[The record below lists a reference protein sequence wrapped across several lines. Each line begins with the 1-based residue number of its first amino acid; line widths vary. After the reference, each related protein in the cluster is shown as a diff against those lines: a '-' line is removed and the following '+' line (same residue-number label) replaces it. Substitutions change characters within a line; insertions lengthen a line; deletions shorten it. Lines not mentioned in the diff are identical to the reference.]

1 MSIEVLL
8 RLLRQQLVWFVLLP
22 LVTAATAWYATRNSP
37 KVYTS
42 QATLYTGLAT
52 GYSLVSDQ
60 QSQFVDR
67 STTAFDNL
75 VATLTSRET
84 LLEIGI
90 GLLTEH
96 LRLTQPDSLRLGGVG
111 FRQLQKTI
119 PNSLRAKLPLGGDS
133 LQVANALDSLL
144 KAPGNNPVKALLL
157 TSTDSYYSLQR
168 LGDKLKGSPRKATN
182 DVMLLEYEANEPAV
196 ARQTLVQ
203 AITVLKR
210 RYSSLKSAET
220 NSVLAY
226 YQKQLQ
232 KAKQTLDAA
241 DAALKAFSVEHG
253 LLNFDEEARTMAA
266 SRETMQDDYSKEL
279 MRQRAAKAAIETLTG
294 QMGKQGSVRQA
305 NNDLSD
311 KQRKLS
317 TAQAQLANAQAYGQP
332 KAAVAKLQAAV
343 NQAADELKASALQ
356 YSASTTTPESVPQ
369 QTLVNDW
376 LAKKLEYE
384 ESTARL
390 VEFRRRL
397 DEFGAKAQSYTPLAA
412 QLRQLT
418 RNMTVAESE
427 YLAVLQHVDQSRTRQ
442 QDVNIGGSLEVLDA
456 PNFPLVPLSSKRG
469 QLIIIGFGL
478 GIFLALL
485 MTALRFWLDKRLYS
499 PGQAEASI
507 GRAPVASFPVVRK
520 PLVIS
525 KVTRAARSVFEQL
538 ANTINVEIA
547 RSIDRPYPPTVML
560 FSIRSAQG
568 KSWVANGL
576 LRLYAIAGQQV
587 VYCYPRSTGQER
599 RDDRNGITYLPYTVP
614 PDLMNVH
621 ELPHLLDTGDTIR
634 INQYDLIL
642 LELPALINH
651 QIPTQLLKISTL
663 SLLVVDSNSGWARTE
678 KQLLDLYERAT
689 NQPILTILNRVG
701 MTYIDKPLRRDSMPS
716 VPPKPPTQQPNSAI
730 ALTRDV

>member
-1 MSIEVLL
+1 MSIDVLL
-8 RLLRQQLVWFVLLP
+8 RLLRQQLVWFLLLP

-75 VATLTSRET
+75 LATLTSRET
-84 LLEIGI
+84 LLQVGI
-90 GLLTEH
+90 GLLTDH
-96 LRLTQPDSLRLGGVG
+96 LRLPSPDTMNLGGVA
-111 FRQLQKTI
+111 FRQLQRTL
-119 PNSLRAKLPLGGDS
+119 PASFRASLPLGDS
-133 LQVANALDSLL
+133 LQLATALDSLL
-144 KAPGNNPVKALLL
+144 KVPGNNPVKALLL
-157 TSTDSYYSLQR
+157 TSPDSYYSLQR
-168 LGDKLKGSPRKATN
+168 LGSTLKGSPRKATN

-210 RYSSLKSAET
+210 RYSGLKSAET

-226 YQKQLQ
+226 YQTQLK

-241 DAALKAFSVEHG
+241 DAALKAFSVQHG

-266 SRETMQDDYSKEL
+266 SRESMQNDYSQEL
-279 MRQRAAKAAIETLTG
+279 MRQGAAKAAIETLTK
-294 QMGKQGSVRQA
+294 QMGQQGGVRQA

-311 KQRKLS
+311 RQRKLS
-317 TAQAQLANAQAYGQP
+317 NAEAQLANAQAYGQP
-332 KAAVAKLQAAV
+332 KAAIAKLQAAV

-356 YSASTTTPESVPQ
+356 YSTATTSPESVPQ

-376 LAKKLEYE
+376 LTKKLEYE

-390 VEFRRRL
+390 VEYRRRL
-397 DEFGAKAQSYTPLAA
+397 NEFGAKAQSYTPLAA

-469 QLIIIGFGL
+469 QLIAIGFGL

-485 MTALRFWLDKRLYS
+485 FTALRFWLDKRLYS
-499 PGQAEASI
+499 PDQAEATI
-507 GRAPVASFPVVRK
+507 GHAPMALFPTVRK
-520 PLVIS
+520 PLVFS
-525 KVTRAARSVFEQL
+525 KVTRAARSMFEQL
-538 ANTINVEIA
+538 FNTVNVEIA
-547 RSIDRPYPPTVML
+547 QTIERSYPAMVTV
-560 FSIRSAQG
+560 FSIRAGQG
-568 KSWVANGL
+568 KSWTANGL

-587 VYCYPRSTGQER
+587 AYCYPRTTGQEK
-599 RDDRNGITYLPYTVP
+599 RDDREGITYLPYTVR
-614 PDLMNVH
+614 PDLMNVTD
-621 ELPHLLDTGDTIR
+621 LTYLLDADDSTR
-634 INQYDLIL
+634 LNQYDLIL

-651 QIPTQLLKISTL
+651 QIPTYLLKMSNL
-663 SLLVVDSNSGWARTE
+663 SLLIVDSNSGWGRTE
-678 KQLLDLYERAT
+678 KQLLALYERAT
-689 NQPILTILNRVG
+689 SQPILPVLNHVG
-701 MTYIDKPLRRDSMPS
+701 MNYIDKPRRRDSRPASTPPS
-716 VPPKPPTQQPNSAI
+716 AEPQPGSAI
-730 ALTRDV
+730 SNRIA